1 MSKDGE
7 ISLLAKIASAGAAGV
22 TADIFTYPLDTIKVW
37 LMVRKTASKTDSTR
51 LPRDTPKAII
61 FDKEYRPKLTTKPL
75 NKLRNNA
82 RLKERIV
89 QRMSARN
96 LSEQTIPKVAN
107 AKSVKN
113 APAKTQSA
121 VSLIVHNIRTNGLRG
136 LYGGITAGLQRQV
149 AFCSVRIGCYDPI
162 KAFYQ
167 ELIPSASPES
177 KQIPQRILAGT
188 TSALLAVTMFQP
200 TEVVKI
206 RMQAQTGMPGKM
218 RKYHTSF
225 DAYRHLYDGGVR
237 RAWRGLQAN
246 QFRLAVVNVS
256 ELVTYDIV
264 KDTIID
270 MKLMKDNS
278 WCHFTSAAIAGL
290 ITTIVASP
298 IDVVKTRLMNSR
310 SKTYTGMIHCAQQ
323 MLFKEGISSF
333 YKGVL
338 PAYLRLGSWNIVM
351 FMSYEQYKRA
361 FHENPKE
368 NLIDTEPR

>member
-7 ISLLAKIASAGAAGV
+7 ISVLAKIASAGAAGV
-22 TADIFTYPLDTIKVW
+22 TADIFTFPLDTIKVW
-37 LMVRKTASKTDSTR
+37 LMVRKTKSSTR
-51 LPRDTPKAII
+51 PPRHTPQAII
-61 FDKEYRPKLTTKPL
+61 FDKEYRPKLDTKPW
-75 NKLRNNA
+75 NKLRSND
-82 RLKERIV
+82 RLKLRIL
-89 QRMSARN
+89 QRTSARS
-96 LSEQTIPKVAN
+96 LSEQTISKITDAKAVRN
-107 AKSVKN
+107 ASTT
-113 APAKTQSA
+113 TQQGA
-121 VSLIVHNIRTNGLRG
+121 MSLILHNIRTNGLRG

-149 AFCSVRIGCYDPI
+149 AFCAVRIGGYDPI
-162 KAFYQ
+162 KEFYQ
-167 ELIPSASPES
+167 ELIPSGSSDS

-188 TSALLAVTMFQP
+188 TSALLAVTIFQP

-237 RAWRGLQAN
+237 RAWRGLRAN

-270 MKLMKDNS
+270 MKLMKDTS
-278 WCHFTSAAIAGL
+278 GCHFTSAAIAGL

-310 SKTYTGMIHCAQQ
+310 SKTYTGMINCAQK

-351 FMSYEQYKRA
+351 FMSYEQYKKA
-361 FHENPKE
+361 FHHDPRET
-368 NLIDTEPR
+368 IGSSEPR